1 MSKEEAL
8 TIPKMLADAGV
19 KKLTF
24 VGGEPTLCPY
34 LGELLEEAKR
44 VGLTTCIVSNGTG
57 LTDSFLDTWGQHVDW
72 VGLSID
78 ASNDDLPHEDWSWRK
93 EGSCSV
99 KEPAFGGFNRSLES
113 LRGSRYQDEVEHRG
127 MQAKQGR

>member
-1 MSKEEAL
+1 M

-57 LTDSFLDTWGQHVDW
+57 LTNSFLDTWGQHVDW

-78 ASNDDLPHEDWSWRK
+78 ASNDDLHEDWSWRK
-93 EGSCSV
+93 EGPCSV
-99 KEPAFGGFNRSLES
+99 EEPAFGVSIEVWNRCVLEV
-113 LRGSRYQDEVEHRG
+113 LRQLNTVVSSKTRT
-127 MQAKQGR
+127 MT